1 MLITL
6 SKGDGG
12 RLSTLLHKAL
22 QGILFYS
29 AMPLMFQ
36 PTEYLIVFSC
46 MVLLCIINGLLL
58 LLINIFNT
66 PLFFQTYLFSESTTK
81 MQKYKDLGNS
91 Q

>member
-1 MLITL
+1 MLIRL

-12 RLSTLLHKAL
+12 RLSDLLCKAL

-36 PTEYLIVFSC
+36 PTMCLIIFSC
-46 MVLLCIINGLLL
+46 MVHLWIINGLLL
-58 LLINIFNT
+58 FLITIFI
-66 PLFFQTYLFSESTTK
+66 YTTVFPNLPFLRK
-81 MQKYKDLGNS
+81 HNKNATCKDLGNS